1 MHCVCFTF
9 VLFLFMSL
17 VEDDEKGLDT
27 GPKAG
32 MALTGKLGDRRT
44 RRAAELMAL
53 TEEHAR
59 RPVGGRNDSG

>member
-1 MHCVCFTF
+1 
-9 VLFLFMSL
+9 MSL